1 MSTPLAGPH
10 ASTTPPSPGV
20 SDIGPAPDAHE
31 VDRLLART
39 HLRLGMLSFARAELE
54 RLAVQGA
61 LDPAAL
67 ADLAEARWR
76 TGDLVGAGRVAEAAL
91 EAGAQ
96 DTTVLVV
103 AAESAMA
110 DGRVSDA
117 QRFADAAL
125 ARSPDLD
132 ALFAGLPRSRVWR
145 GGAQETGAQDEPAA
159 VVGDVAQPAADEAPA
174 AERPA
179 GAPAPETATE
189 QPPEPVRPRDE
200 RPTALPT
207 GAGSAHRL
215 ISFAAGALRNDRG
228 RAAVELALVL
238 RSEPSLAPA
247 VLELLGRGPAPAMSR
262 SAAALEIVRGDAYR
276 LIGRPREAE
285 EAYGRAL
292 AMLGELDER

>member
-1 MSTPLAGPH
+1 MSTPLVGPH
-10 ASTTPPSPGV
+10 ASATPPRPGV
-20 SDIGPAPDAHE
+20 SDVDAAADAHE

-39 HLRLGMLSFARAELE
+39 HLRLGMLSFARADLE
-54 RLAVQGA
+54 RLAVLGA
-61 LDPAAL
+61 LDAAAL

-91 EAGAQ
+91 EAGAD

-117 QRFADAAL
+117 QRFADTAL
-125 ARSPDLD
+125 ERSPDLD
-132 ALFAGLPRSRVWR
+132 ALFAGQPRSRVWR
-145 GGAQETGAQDEPAA
+145 GGAQETATQVETGAVAD
-159 VVGDVAQPAADEAPA
+159 DVAQPAADEAPT
-174 AERPA
+174 AEGPA
-179 GAPAPETATE
+179 GAPAPETGAE
-189 QPPEPVRPRDE
+189 EPPEPARARDE
-200 RPTALPT
+200 RPMALPT

-215 ISFAAGALRNDRG
+215 ISFAAGALRDDRG
-228 RAAVELALVL
+228 RAATELALVL

-247 VLELLGRGPAPAMSR
+247 VLELLSRGPAPAVSR